1 MSDHFDLVAAGPGLA
16 ASSIASPCRE
26 AGSNMQYMVVGIF
39 ESYADTEA
47 AVHDLELA
55 GIVGEQVEV
64 ISDLAQDARTANTP
78 GEPST
83 RPHESLHSRLAHLFG
98 AGGPVEKPEVTALS
112 GEQPNYI
119 GDQEFYA
126 NHIKQGGAVIIVRTT
141 AEQPADRAVA
151 ILRDHGARTP
161 GQKDG
166 PAIRRIE

>member
-1 MSDHFDLVAAGPGLA
+1 MKYG
-16 ASSIASPCRE
+16 I
-26 AGSNMQYMVVGIF
+26 VGIF
-39 ESYADTEA
+39 GSYGAAEA
-47 AVHDLELA
+47 AVQDLEIA

-64 ISDLAQDARTANTP
+64 IQDIDDDARTANIA

-83 RPHESLHSRLAHLFG
+83 KSPEAPHNWFARLFG
-98 AGGPVEKPEVTALS
+98 PGGPFEKREVSDLS

-126 NHIKQGGAVIIVRTT
+126 NHIREGGVVMIVRTPVE
-141 AEQPADRAVA
+141 AAANRAAA
-151 ILRDHGARTP
+151 ILHEQGARTP